1 MLIDDA
7 RTRELLSR
15 IVFRLSADSAIR
27 EDLMQEALVH
37 LWLREARYPGQK
49 RSWYL
54 QSCRF
59 HLQHYLQRGRSID
72 SRKRGTGSA
81 ELPDEEETETPE
93 LIGQHD
99 YAAQATVNDLVG
111 VLSASLNSIEKQM
124 LDCLLDGLTL
134 REIASTL
141 RISAPTALKYRRRIG
156 DLFKRLEKAPR
167 ICLQVLGNAQ
177 PTARGFTSRQDR
189 ERVAG

>member
-1 MLIDDA
+1 MLIDDLGIVSKLRRIA
-7 RTRELLSR
+7 EPLASSPTEQDDLL
-15 IVFRLSADSAIR
+15 
-27 EDLMQEALVH
+27 QEALVH
-37 LWLREARYPGQK
+37 LWALERRCPGQSL
-49 RSWYL
+49 SWYL